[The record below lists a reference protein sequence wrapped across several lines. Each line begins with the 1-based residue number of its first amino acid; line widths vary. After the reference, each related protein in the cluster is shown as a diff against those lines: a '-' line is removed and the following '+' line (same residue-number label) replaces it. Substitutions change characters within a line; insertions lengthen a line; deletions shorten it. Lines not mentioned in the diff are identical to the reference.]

1 MLKIKSIFYN
11 IRYMFK
17 AMWSFSKAL
26 FVGKFFLAVL
36 NGIMAPINAYILKIL
51 IENIT
56 KKDFEISLITI
67 AIIMFFNL
75 SSGFFIATIR
85 KKLGILVDL
94 FKNKLLF
101 EFYSKIADMD
111 YEILYTP
118 DMIQNKNMAIQAIQG
133 GLAINY
139 LDIMFSC
146 LSAIITFLSIL
157 YLLSSISIWIYILI
171 ILLTL
176 IRIFTVVIDKKRKYK
191 TTLELS
197 RVNTENSYY
206 MSVLTDEA
214 YVNDIKMFSISEWI
228 INKSKKCILNVQNL
242 LQQLL
247 AFVYKND
254 LIRNLLSCI
263 EMVFPYIYV
272 TNQMIFNDMSFANFT
287 LITTTLKTLTN
298 SVTNITNSL
307 VDLGE
312 NSAYVKIYIDFMKV
326 ENVIAVPNK
335 GVPVEQIID
344 TNAAF
349 ELKNVSFKY
358 PSSKNLALKDIN
370 LKIECGKF
378 YVIVG
383 ENGAGKTTLVRLLC
397 RLYDVSEGSLLYMN
411 TNIKNI
417 EYKSYRNNI
426 GVVFQDYKY
435 YCLSLAENVAMN
447 EYNNSD
453 EIENRIL
460 DALDKAGLGK
470 KVSSL
475 PKGIHTQLGKIFD
488 DEGVLLSGGELQK
501 LALARVLFKN
511 PSIVILDE
519 PSSAL
524 DAFAEDELI
533 TTFNSVLKNKTVIY
547 ISHRLSVANYSDKL
561 IYIQYGMIKGFDTHK
576 NLLNNLPSYKAM
588 YETQAKHYS

>member
-56 KKDFEISLITI
+56 KKDFEISIITI
-67 AIIMFFNL
+67 AIIMLFNL

-118 DMIQNKNMAIQAIQG
+118 DMIQNKNMALQAIQG

-157 YLLSSISIWIYILI
+157 YLLSSISMWIYILI

-335 GVPVEQIID
+335 GMPVEQIID

-547 ISHRLSVANYSDKL
+547 ISHRLSVANYADKV
-561 IYIQYGMIKGFDTHK
+561 IYIQDGMIKGFDTHK

>member
-1 MLKIKSIFYN
+1 MLKFKSIFYN
-11 IRYMFK
+11 IKHMFK
-17 AMWSFSKAL
+17 AMWNFSRVL
-26 FVGKFFLAVL
+26 FAGKFFLAVL
-36 NGIMAPINAYILKIL
+36 NGIMAPINAYLLKIL
-51 IENIT
+51 IDNIT
-56 KKDFEISLITI
+56 KNDFETSLITI
-67 AIIMFFNL
+67 AIIMLFNL
-75 SSGFFIATIR
+75 SSGFFTATIR

-118 DMIQNKNMAIQAIQG
+118 DMIQNKNMALQAIQG

-139 LDIMFSC
+139 LNIMFSC
-146 LSAIITFLSIL
+146 FSAIITFISII
-157 YLLSSISIWIYILI
+157 YLLSSISAWVYILVMS
-171 ILLTL
+171 LTF
-176 IRIFTVVIDKKRKYK
+176 IRVFTVIIDKKRKYK

-206 MSVLTDEA
+206 MSILTDEV
-214 YVNDIKMFSISEWI
+214 YVNDIKMFSVSEWI
-228 INKSKKCILNVQNL
+228 INKSKRCILGVQNL

-247 AFVYKND
+247 NFVYKND
-254 LIRNLLSCI
+254 LIRNVLSCV
-263 EMVFPYIYV
+263 EMVFPYVYV
-272 TNQMIFNDMSFANFT
+272 TAQMIFNNMSFANFS
-287 LITTTLKTLTN
+287 LITTTLKNLTN

-326 ENVIAVPNK
+326 ENIIAIPNK
-335 GVPVEQIID
+335 GVSVEKID
-344 TNAAF
+344 NTNTIF

-358 PSSKNLALKDIN
+358 PSCEDFVLKDIN
-370 LKIECGKF
+370 LKIQQDNF

-383 ENGAGKTTLVRLLC
+383 GNGAGKTTLVRLLC
-397 RLYDVSEGSLLYMN
+397 RLYDVSKGSLLYMG
-411 TNIKNI
+411 TNVKNI

-435 YCLSLAENVAMN
+435 YCLSVAENVAMN
-447 EYNNSD
+447 DYQD
-453 EIENRIL
+453 TPEIENRIL
-460 DALDKAGLGK
+460 NALDNAGLGEK
-470 KVSSL
+470 IASL

-488 DEGVLLSGGELQK
+488 NEGVLLSGGELQK

-511 PSIVILDE
+511 PAIVILDE

-547 ISHRLSVANYSDKL
+547 ISHRLSVANYADKV
-561 IYIQYGMIKGFDTHK
+561 IYIQDGTIKGFDTHK
-576 NLLNNLPSYKAM
+576 NLLKNLPAYRDM
-588 YETQAKHYS
+588 YEAQAKHYS

>member
-56 KKDFEISLITI
+56 KKDFEISIITI
-67 AIIMFFNL
+67 AIIMLFNL

-118 DMIQNKNMAIQAIQG
+118 DMIQNKNMALQAIQG

-335 GVPVEQIID
+335 GMPVEQIID

-488 DEGVLLSGGELQK
+488 DKGVLLSGGELQK

-547 ISHRLSVANYSDKL
+547 ISHRLSVANYADKV
-561 IYIQYGMIKGFDTHK
+561 IYIQDGMIKGFDTHK

>member
-56 KKDFEISLITI
+56 KKEFEISIITI
-67 AIIMFFNL
+67 AIIMLFNL

-118 DMIQNKNMAIQAIQG
+118 DMIQNKNMAVQAIQG

-228 INKSKKCILNVQNL
+228 MSKSKKCILNVQNL

-247 AFVYKND
+247 ALVYKND

-547 ISHRLSVANYSDKL
+547 ISHRLSVANYADKV
-561 IYIQYGMIKGFDTHK
+561 IYIQDGMIKGFDTHK

>member
-547 ISHRLSVANYSDKL
+547 ISHRLSVANYADKV
-561 IYIQYGMIKGFDTHK
+561 IYIQDGMIKGFDTHK

>member
-17 AMWSFSKAL
+17 AMWSFSKTL

-118 DMIQNKNMAIQAIQG
+118 DMIQNKNMALKAIQG

-197 RVNTENSYY
+197 RVNTENFYY

-263 EMVFPYIYV
+263 EIVFPYIYV

-335 GVPVEQIID
+335 GMPVEQIID

-358 PSSKNLALKDIN
+358 PSSKNLALKEIN
-370 LKIECGKF
+370 LKIERGKF

-397 RLYDVSEGSLLYMN
+397 RLYDVSDGSLLYMN
-411 TNIKNI
+411 TNVKSI

-447 EYNNSD
+447 EYNNSK
-453 EIENRIL
+453 EVESRIL
-460 DALDKAGLGK
+460 DALNMAGLGE
-470 KVSSL
+470 KVESL
-475 PKGIHTQLGKIFD
+475 PKGIYTQLGKIFD

-501 LALARVLFKN
+501 LALARVLFKD

-547 ISHRLSVANYSDKL
+547 ISHRLSVANYADKV
-561 IYIQYGMIKGFDTHK
+561 IYIQDGMIKGFDTHK

>member
-56 KKDFEISLITI
+56 KKDFEISIITI
-67 AIIMFFNL
+67 AIIMLFNL

-118 DMIQNKNMAIQAIQG
+118 DMIQNKNMALQAIQG

-335 GVPVEQIID
+335 GMPVEQIID

-358 PSSKNLALKDIN
+358 PSSKNLALKNIN

-488 DEGVLLSGGELQK
+488 DKGVLLSGGELQK

-524 DAFAEDELI
+524 DAFAENELI

-547 ISHRLSVANYSDKL
+547 ISHRLSVANYADKV
-561 IYIQYGMIKGFDTHK
+561 IYIQDGMIKGFDTHK